1 MRVLLLQDSEK
12 TKRNVAHLLRQAAT
26 IVDLVE
32 SVEDAEEFLQVYDYD
47 IFLLNLDTPHQL
59 EWLKKSR
66 HGRRVPLL
74 ALSDITAPQV
84 KARLLNL
91 GVDNFL
97 VGTEPDL
104 EIIAH
109 IQAIVRRSKGLSHS
123 TIHVGPIEVKID
135 ERKVF
140 VSGTQVRLSPK
151 EYAIVEVLALRKGQM
166 VTKENIL
173 SHLYDGSDD
182 PVETVVDV
190 FISRIRKK
198 LSNAGANKAIS
209 TVWGSGYTL
218 RDSAAADQSAT
229 VPPDNMLRDGKEK
242 GHSAGHSLLTL

>member
-1 MRVLLLQDSEK
+1 MRVLLLQDAEK
-12 TKRNVAHLLRQAAT
+12 PERDIAYSLRQAAM
-26 IVDLVE
+26 IVDVME
-32 SVEDAEEFLQVYDYD
+32 SIEDAQDYLKVYDYD
-47 IFLLNLDTPHQL
+47 IVLLDLNASHQL
-59 EWLKKSR
+59 EWLKKTR
-66 HGRRVPLL
+66 HGRLVPSLVMT
-74 ALSDITAPQV
+74 DVRDPQA

-97 VGTEPDL
+97 VGSEPDL

-109 IQAIVRRSKGLSHS
+109 IQAIVRRSKGFSHS
-123 TIHVGPIEVKID
+123 TIRIGPIEVKID

-173 SHLYDGSDD
+173 SYLYDGSDD

-198 LSNAGANKAIS
+198 LSNAGANKVIS

-218 RDSAAADQSAT
+218 RDSAAADQSAA
-229 VPPDNMLRDGKEK
+229 VPQVNMRWDGEDK
-242 GHSAGHSLLTL
+242 GHSAEHSPLSV

>member
-1 MRVLLLQDSEK
+1 MRVLLLQDAET
-12 TKRNVAHLLRQAAT
+12 TKRNVAHFLRQAAL
-26 IVDLVE
+26 IVDLME
-32 SVEDAEEFLQVYDYD
+32 SVEDAEDYLKVYDYD
-47 IFLLNLDTPHQL
+47 IFLLDMHTPPQLD
-59 EWLKKSR
+59 WLRKSQ

-74 ALSDITAPQV
+74 VLSDIRDPQA

-97 VGTEPDL
+97 AESDQDFEL
-104 EIIAH
+104 LAQ
-109 IQAIVRRSKGLSHS
+109 IQAIVRRSKGFSHS
-123 TIHVGPIEVKID
+123 TIPIGPIEVKID

-140 VSGTQVRLSPK
+140 VSGTHVRLSPK
-151 EYAIVEVLALRKGQM
+151 EYAIIELLALRKGRL

-182 PVETVVDV
+182 PIETVVDV

-198 LSNAGANKAIS
+198 LSNAGARKVIS

-218 RDSAAADQSAT
+218 RDCAAVEEVSTLLKSNA
-229 VPPDNMLRDGKEK
+229 RDCFEAPYHRNAIQK
-242 GHSAGHSLLTL
+242 AF